1 MAGPVQ
7 PADETTWRHP
17 VKSADDIAVVAA
29 GGRAG
34 AFSAILMGWG
44 SAAHTRT
51 ITTPVV
57 LP

>member
-1 MAGPVQ
+1 VKPE
-7 PADETTWRHP
+7 DESTWRHP
-17 VKSADDIAVVAA
+17 VRSPEDIVVVAA

-44 SAAHTRT
+44 SAAHTRS
-51 ITTPVV
+51 ITTPVQ